1 MTGNFLEMTV
11 IEVLLG
17 DVIEGVDVGA
27 VSVED
32 FGVGELFLFAGS
44 IFSGFPFGFEGS

>member
-1 MTGNFLEMTV
+1 MAV
-11 IEVLLG
+11 IEILLG

-44 IFSGFPFGFEGS
+44 IFSGFSSGFDGG